1 MRRLLLPVVP
11 VLLGAVA
18 LAGCSGAGPV
28 DAVDAV
34 GAGPVAGDASPPD
47 SAPDPVEATAP
58 RITFPQDVTAPEQG
72 GQYVVVV
79 LATGTQD
86 DIDASL
92 ASVST
97 YGYSA
102 GISDAA
108 CLAGAA
114 ERLDL
119 ADDALVSSLL
129 FADKRAARQFAD
141 AYIEAED
148 GPMVGRAAIT
158 AYCLD

>member
-11 VLLGAVA
+11 ALLGVVA
-18 LAGCSGAGPV
+18 IAGCSDEGPV
-28 DAVDAV
+28 AAVDAAPAASDAT
-34 GAGPVAGDASPPD
+34 GAAAPV
-47 SAPDPVEATAP
+47 PVEAKAP
-58 RITFPQDVTAPEQG
+58 RITFPQDVAAPEQG
-72 GQYVVVV
+72 GQYVAVV
-79 LATGTQD
+79 LATGAQD

-108 CLAGAA
+108 CLDGVA

-119 ADDALVSSLL
+119 PDDALVSSLL
-129 FADKRAARQFAD
+129 FADKRAARQFAN

-148 GPMVGRAAIT
+148 GLMVGRAAIT

>member
-11 VLLGAVA
+11 VLLSVVA
-18 LAGCSGAGPV
+18 LASCSADDPV
-28 DAVDAV
+28 AAVDTAP
-34 GAGPVAGDASPPD
+34 AAS
-47 SAPDPVEATAP
+47 EATTTPATVP
-58 RITFPQDVTAPEQG
+58 AEAAAKRIKFPQDVTAPEQG
-72 GQYVVVV
+72 GQYVAVV
-79 LATGTQD
+79 LAMGSQD

-108 CLAGAA
+108 CLAGVAD
-114 ERLDL
+114 RLDL

-129 FADKRAARQFAD
+129 FADKRAARQFAN